1 MVSKSNPETTKPRSE
16 IEILTKLELY
26 FSVRHTARSLR
37 AFAELLDHDYD
48 NVAIFLSVAEV
59 CLQAAFH
66 LAPIDS
72 RGANIE
78 QIYSQIAGSGLSVM
92 TIAEI
97 TGIPRETVRRKIK
110 KLIEQK
116 NLALSETTNNV
127 YLPASV
133 VLSKKFFDVFR
144 NNLDETYQLVRTVSF
159 YSRGAD

>member
-1 MVSKSNPETTKPRSE
+1 MTRPRSE

-37 AFAELLDHDYD
+37 AFAELLDNDYD

-72 RGANIE
+72 GGANIE
-78 QIYSQIAGSGLSVM
+78 QIYSQIARSGLSVM

-97 TGIPRETVRRKIK
+97 TGIPRETVRRKVK

-116 NLALSETTNNV
+116 HLALSETTNNI

-133 VLSKKFFDVFR
+133 VVSKKFFDIFH
-144 NNLDETYQLVRTVSF
+144 NHLDETAQLVRTVAF
-159 YSRGAD
+159 YSRGPD